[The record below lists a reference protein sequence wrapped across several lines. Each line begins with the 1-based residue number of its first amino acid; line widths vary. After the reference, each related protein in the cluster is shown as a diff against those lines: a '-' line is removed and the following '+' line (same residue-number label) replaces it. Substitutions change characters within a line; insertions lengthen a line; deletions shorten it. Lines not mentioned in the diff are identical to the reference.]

1 MLSLYLSRAPFG
13 FVSFVFFWFGKCVKC
28 VLYRV
33 MLCFWWDLSHH
44 RKPHYD
50 TEFQCCRLIS
60 LPFSFA
66 VRSRFN
72 LDHDYFFSLS
82 GYIFPH
88 IKHTIAH
95 SYSCEEKNESSGAL
109 QEAKISPQLS
119 GLTREKRRGKNDA
132 KIKNKKK
139 YIWKDM
145 HQRNKTKLQT
155 KTTTNEWK
163 TRGNKEKCFIRRDV
177 TLCGGYEWRR

>member
-1 MLSLYLSRAPFG
+1 MKDTQRERTQNSIAIQYNRAALCQISAQREIDRLNRQLNAINIKRMHQKPFCHFKTTRDTASDALSISISIYLSRAPFG

-44 RKPHYD
+44 RKPHYG

-72 LDHDYFFSLS
+72 RDHNHFFSLS

-95 SYSCEEKNESSGAL
+95 SYSCE
-109 QEAKISPQLS
+109 
-119 GLTREKRRGKNDA
+119 
-132 KIKNKKK
+132 NKKMK
-139 YIWKDM
+139 MK
-145 HQRNKTKLQT
+145 
-155 KTTTNEWK
+155 
-163 TRGNKEKCFIRRDV
+163 
-177 TLCGGYEWRR
+177 